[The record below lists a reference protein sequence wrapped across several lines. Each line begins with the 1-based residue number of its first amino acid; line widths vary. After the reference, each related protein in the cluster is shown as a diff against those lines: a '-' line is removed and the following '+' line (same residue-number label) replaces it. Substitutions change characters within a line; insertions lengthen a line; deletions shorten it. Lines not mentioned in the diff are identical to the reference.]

1 MAVSNDVD
9 DSRRMEGDAVE
20 QRFREALALHQQGR
34 SHEAAESYRCVLE
47 RQPRHV
53 QALTFLGVIALQS
66 NETDLALDL
75 TSRAIAVDPASAAA
89 YVIQGHALVGK
100 LRHAEA
106 ELSYARALRLKP
118 DMADVHFQ
126 RGLVLSEL
134 TRYADAL
141 ASYDRAIAA
150 NPHHAEAYDSRGTV
164 LVALRRH
171 DAALASYERAI
182 ALKPEFAQPHLNRGN
197 VLSELGRRE
206 AALASYDT
214 ALALSPS
221 DPNIYCNRGN
231 LLGDLGRYEEALA
244 SLDRAIDIDAEHAQ
258 AHFSRAFV
266 HLVRGDLLPGWRD
279 FEWRWRNE
287 HCVTIREKRDFLQP
301 LWLGDADITGKTLL
315 VHCEQG
321 LGDTLQFCRYL
332 PLIAALGAAVVCEA
346 PRPLRGLL
354 ESVSDVVEW
363 VLPGEP
369 LPAFDYYCP
378 LLSLPLAF
386 KTTLDTI
393 PSRVPY
399 LRASPARERYWREK
413 LGERSR
419 ARVGLV
425 WSGGFRPDQPELW
438 SVNERRNIPL
448 ALLARLRHPD
458 VEFYSLQKGQPAE
471 GELANLIADGWDG
484 PPLVDHTHAL
494 HDFNETA
501 ALIEQ
506 LDLVISV
513 DTSTAHLAGA
523 LGKPVWI
530 LNRFDTCWRWLL
542 DRTDSPWYPSAC
554 LYRQERPGDWASV
567 VERVRRDLDQ
577 FAHAVAAWMQSDK

>member
-9 DSRRMEGDAVE
+9 ERRREGGDPVE

-34 SHEAAESYRCVLE
+34 TDEAAESYRSVLE

-66 NETDLALDL
+66 NETDLAVEL

-89 YVIQGHALVGK
+89 HVVQGHVLLQQG
-100 LRHAEA
+100 RHAEA
-106 ELSYARALRLKP
+106 EASYARALRLKP
-118 DMADVHFQ
+118 DMADVHLQ
-126 RGLVLSEL
+126 RGHVLGEL
-134 TRYADAL
+134 HRHEDAL
-141 ASYDRAIAA
+141 ASYDRAIAV
-150 NPHHAEAYDSRGTV
+150 NPHSAEAYDSRGTA

-171 DAALASYERAI
+171 EAALASYERAI
-182 ALKPEFAQPHLNRGN
+182 ALKPEYAQPHLNRGN
-197 VLSELGRRE
+197 VLSELGHWD

-214 ALALSPS
+214 ALALSPG
-221 DPNIYCNRGN
+221 DPSIYCNRGN
-231 LLGDLGRYEEALA
+231 LLGDLGRYAEALA

-287 HCVTIREKRDFLQP
+287 HCVTIREKRDFVQP
-301 LWLGDADITGKTLL
+301 FWLGDADIAGKTLL

-332 PLIAALGAAVVCEA
+332 SLLAELGATVICEV
-346 PRPLRGLL
+346 PRPLLDLLVSIRG
-354 ESVSDVVEW
+354 VAQW

-386 KTTLDTI
+386 KTTLANI
-393 PSRVPY
+393 PSAVPY
-399 LRASPARERYWREK
+399 LRASAARERHWREK
-413 LGERSR
+413 LGARSR

-448 ALLARLRHPD
+448 ALLASLRHPG

-471 GELANLIADGWDG
+471 GELATLLAQGWHG
-484 PPLVDHTHAL
+484 PTLLDHTREF

-542 DRTDSPWYPSAC
+542 ERTDSPWYPTARV
-554 LYRQERPGDWASV
+554 YRQERAGDWESV
-567 VERVRRDLDQ
+567 IEKVRGDLDQ
-577 FAHAVAAWMQSDK
+577 FARAVAAWMESDQ